1 MNLFFYRKYRGKLVF
16 YEVDGVVVN
25 MLNEFGVGGYR
36 GLKDLELD
44 DLKKVNIFVGHNN
57 CGKTSIL

>member
-1 MNLFFYRKYRGKLVF
+1 MLVWLLVKIIICFMNLFFYRKYRGKLVF

-44 DLKKVNIFVGHNN
+44 G
-57 CGKTSIL
+57 

>member
-1 MNLFFYRKYRGKLVF
+1 
-16 YEVDGVVVN
+16 

-44 DLKKVNIFVGHNN
+44 DLKKVNIFVGHQ
-57 CGKTSIL
+57 